1 MDSDI
6 CQRAIRLVPRESN
19 IAIQD
24 VQQVRQ
30 WNQPLP
36 PFLKGV
42 PTLYEPSTKAVYQG
56 TDAIQQLQVYANFFY
71 KHVHASNIA
80 LVNPIFPWQLQGGVN
95 NSNMNMSFVQPQP
108 QIQQQLQP
116 QQQPTYNPWDTSQ
129 QPVNQPMQQPV
140 NMNNNNPNQPQQQQQ
155 FQPQPQSQQQSSSG
169 SGAVLP
175 ESGESKGP
183 QLPDFYTQPFT
194 SNIPPQQA
202 QISNNNIQ
210 SPQQPQQQI
219 PSYQQQVSV
228 SPSQPVIQNQPAPP
242 LPKSKKSSG
251 IRMPP
256 IIKQPQSQMEA
267 DDSS

>member
-95 NSNMNMSFVQPQP
+95 NNTSFVQPQP
-108 QIQQQLQP
+108 QFQQQPQLQP

-140 NMNNNNPNQPQQQQQ
+140 NMNNNNPNQPQQQQ
-155 FQPQPQSQQQSSSG
+155 FQPQSQQQSSSG
-169 SGAVLP
+169 SGTVLP

-183 QLPDFYTQPFT
+183 QLSDFYTQPFT
-194 SNIPPQQA
+194 SNIPPQQP
-202 QISNNNIQ
+202 QISNNNMP
-210 SPQQPQQQI
+210 SLQQPQQQI
-219 PSYQQQVSV
+219 PSSQQVSV

-256 IIKQPQSQMEA
+256 ILKQPQSQMEA